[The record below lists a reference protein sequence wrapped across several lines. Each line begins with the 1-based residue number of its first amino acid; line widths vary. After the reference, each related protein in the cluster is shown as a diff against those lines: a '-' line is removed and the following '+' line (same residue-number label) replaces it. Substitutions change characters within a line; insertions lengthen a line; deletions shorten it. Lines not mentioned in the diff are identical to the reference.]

1 MELDSSNTVSESK
14 LPSMISANIRGLNPG
29 MKYSKIEY
37 LNDLANDKN
46 AIIMAITESHLS
58 EGILDSEI
66 SIKGWAHV
74 RADRDNWIGGGVIVY
89 VKDDYTI
96 SSEISFSNSVCET
109 VCIYINKLNI
119 GLVTIYQL
127 PNSDNDEFIEWI
139 DKIEEWMADRKKR
152 KKTPNL

>member
-1 MELDSSNTVSESK
+1 
-14 LPSMISANIRGLNPG
+14 MISANIRGLNPG

-74 RADRDNWIGGGVIVY
+74 RADRDNQIGGGVIVY

-109 VCIYINKLNI
+109 VCIYINKLNV
-119 GLVTIYQL
+119 GLVTIYQP
-127 PNSDNDEFIEWI
+127 PNLDNDEFIECI
-139 DKIEEWMADRKKR
+139 DKIEEWMADRKK
-152 KKTPNL
+152 TPNL